1 MDLGTHPLRDL
12 PRPERVVQLCHPK
25 LGNEFPP
32 LRVSAAVISPH
43 LPVQLTSFVGR
54 EAELTQVRKLLAE
67 NRLVTLTGAGL
78 LGKTRRAVQVTAPM
92 VGEFGD
98 AEDRQCYLVV
108 GGDPASPTCCTRGR
122 CGGRGADRRLAALG
136 PTGRDQGRSRSTAGW
151 SGLVPVAGQCCERR
165 ARCGSCSAM

>member
-1 MDLGTHPLRDL
+1 MDLGTHRLRDL
-12 PRPERVVQLCHPK
+12 PRPERVMGLCHPN

-32 LRVSAAVISPH
+32 LRTPKAIAATI
-43 LPVQLTSFVGR
+43 LPAQLTSFVGHG
-54 EAELTQVRKLLAE
+54 AELAE
-67 NRLVTLTGAGL
+67 LRGIVAEHRLVRLTGAGG
-78 LGKTRRAVQVTAPM
+78 LGKTRLAVQVTAQM

-151 SGLVPVAGQCCERR
+151 SGLVPVAGQCC
-165 ARCGSCSAM
+165 